1 MVLSNKKAIDLPK
14 CWYGLAMYGIDGGKD
29 GHWLLTEVVGAA
41 AVCDVLLVLVVRA
54 VVAAVTV
61 LDTETVSAESKKE

>member
-1 MVLSNKKAIDLPK
+1 
-14 CWYGLAMYGIDGGKD
+14 MYGIDGGKD